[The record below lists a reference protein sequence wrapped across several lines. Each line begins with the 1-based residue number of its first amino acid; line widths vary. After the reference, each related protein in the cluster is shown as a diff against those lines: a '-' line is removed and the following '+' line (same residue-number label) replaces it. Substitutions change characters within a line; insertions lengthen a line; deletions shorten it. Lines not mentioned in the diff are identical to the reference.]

1 MKLRLFTGPP
11 CPQCA
16 PQDSTRTKDRRER
29 SVDSNRA
36 ATTKYQKRRLV
47 SQFLSARLQRWQ
59 ETKLRFLHGM

>member
-1 MKLRLFTGPP
+1 MKLRFFTGPP

-29 SVDSNRA
+29 SKHSNRP
-36 ATTKYQKRRLV
+36 ATTKYEKRCLV
-47 SQFLSARLQRWQ
+47 SQFLSVGLQRWQ